1 MLFDISRYLRKNNP
15 DIVLTAGDHLNAIVL
30 IAAILTNNKSKI
42 SCSSRVTPYD
52 TYSSNF
58 FSKRWILKIIMK
70 LVMYRANIL
79 SCVSKDMVQQY
90 KNIFA
95 NSRHLPIYNIVK
107 DDHSKK
113 LILEPLKND
122 EEIYFSK
129 KKTIITAGMLEPWK
143 RQGDIIQAFNFFRDK
158 NESTLIILGEG
169 SEQKI

>member
-1 MLFDISRYLRKNNP
+1 MKKIFIVYGHYNEKSFNAAIRDTFIDTVKKIGHSVDVVDLYKEKFDPVYSGEEPDHKVLDYRKR
-15 DIVLTAGDHLNAIVL
+15 IEGSNAIVL

-52 TYSSNF
+52 TYSSIF

-113 LILEPLKND
+113 LILVK
-122 EEIYFSK
+122 
-129 KKTIITAGMLEPWK
+129 
-143 RQGDIIQAFNFFRDK
+143 
-158 NESTLIILGEG
+158 LINMNSIA
-169 SEQKI
+169 Q